1 MFESSL
7 GDLRLSTDPLS
18 QNRYALAGGNPV
30 SNVEIDGHMVAADG
44 HRRWCPHHSLGHGA
58 LDVAGLV
65 PVIGEPADLANAAW
79 YEAEGDHV
87 NAALSA
93 ASAVPLLGYGA
104 SAAKAA
110 KYAKK
115 GVDAVE
121 TAQDATTAARTASKF
136 CSFGGRTRVVMANGS
151 HKAISKV
158 RVGDRVQARD
168 PQTGQRVAKPV
179 VALFVHPDVLVR
191 LRIGKQVLTTTV
203 DHRFWNSDEG
213 RYQRADRLAKGDRVL
228 GTDGRLLPVKGIR
241 TASGR
246 VGTAYNFEVADIHT
260 YQVGP
265 QGILVHNDCT
275 PPTGSSA
282 SAAKTETSLVRYK
295 EWPDNDGFFAGFEKD
310 TVLQPGTRIDRYGSN
325 RGSFVSPEG
334 TPFRNRGLPSSRAGD
349 PYSSFTVKKPIT
361 VRGGIAAPWTDSPG
375 GGVQY
380 LLPRSVQDLLNE
392 GFLG

>member
-1 MFESSL
+1 M
-7 GDLRLSTDPLS
+7 
-18 QNRYALAGGNPV
+18 
-30 SNVEIDGHMVAADG
+30 
-44 HRRWCPHHSLGHGA
+44 
-58 LDVAGLV
+58 

-104 SAAKAA
+104 SAVKAA

-136 CSFGGRTRVVMANGS
+136 CVPSVAGPRVVMGDGS

-203 DHRFWNSDEG
+203 DHRFWNSDAG
-213 RYQRADRLAKGDRVL
+213 RYQRADHLAMGDRVL
-228 GTDGRLLPVKGIR
+228 GTDGRLLPAGQGDPSLQR
-241 TASGR
+241 SGR
-246 VGTAYNFEVADIHT
+246 YGVQLRGRRHPHLPSRPARHPRPQRLHAAGQCRKRGKANDEARLEPRRRHQRT
-260 YQVGP
+260 YSGRKP
-265 QGILVHNDCT
+265 ACLVD
-275 PPTGSSA
+275 SA
-282 SAAKTETSLVRYK
+282 CA
-295 EWPDNDGFFAGFEKD
+295 
-310 TVLQPGTRIDRYGSN
+310 VLEE
-325 RGSFVSPEG
+325 RGSRSSVWDLSEANLARMG
-334 TPFRNRGLPSSRAGD
+334 TGRAPQRYTPDKGGIESMELSHEPIPYRDGGATVTPRWPQEHAAID
-349 PYSSFTVKKPIT
+349 PY
-361 VRGGIAAPWTDSPG
+361 RYPG
-375 GGVQY
+375 Y
-380 LLPRSVQDLLNE
+380 
-392 GFLG
+392 